1 MRKIRVTVGTV
12 GYYDAKHAHKR
23 MTAADGPFECEDT
36 QAEHFVS
43 AGVAEYVG
51 GAIEVDEADEQE
63 VTGHLAKSQLEE
75 MTIQQLQNLAGDL
88 GVDVTGCKKKADYVD
103 AIAAAEVN
111 AGGMVDDEDTDG
123 DGIANVPEYYSTTH
137 YRKQVDDSR
146 NIVDLVKN
154 PNKFTAIIVGAIAVL
169 ILLVIFII
177 VLIKKIVKK
186 VKSRKMKK

>member
-51 GAIEVDEADEQE
+51 GVIEADEADEQE

-88 GVDVTGCKKKADYVD
+88 GIDVTGCKKKADYVD

-123 DGIANVPEYYSTTH
+123 DDLPDLNAADPE
-137 YRKQVDDSR
+137 
-146 NIVDLVKN
+146 
-154 PNKFTAIIVGAIAVL
+154 
-169 ILLVIFII
+169 
-177 VLIKKIVKK
+177 
-186 VKSRKMKK
+186 

>member
-1 MRKIRVTVGTV
+1 MRKIRATVGTV
-12 GYYDAKHAHKR
+12 GFYDAKHAHKR

-51 GAIEVDEADEQE
+51 GVIEADEADEQE

-123 DGIANVPEYYSTTH
+123 DALPDLNAADPE
-137 YRKQVDDSR
+137 
-146 NIVDLVKN
+146 
-154 PNKFTAIIVGAIAVL
+154 
-169 ILLVIFII
+169 
-177 VLIKKIVKK
+177 
-186 VKSRKMKK
+186 

>member
-51 GAIEVDEADEQE
+51 GVIEADEADEQE

-111 AGGMVDDEDTDG
+111 AGGMVDDEGTDG
-123 DGIANVPEYYSTTH
+123 DDLPDLNAADPE
-137 YRKQVDDSR
+137 
-146 NIVDLVKN
+146 
-154 PNKFTAIIVGAIAVL
+154 
-169 ILLVIFII
+169 
-177 VLIKKIVKK
+177 
-186 VKSRKMKK
+186 

>member
-51 GAIEVDEADEQE
+51 GAIEVDEANEQE

-75 MTIQQLQNLAGDL
+75 MTIQQLQNIAGDL

-103 AIAAAEVN
+103 AIAAAEVKT
-111 AGGMVDDEDTDG
+111 GGMVDDEDTDG
-123 DGIANVPEYYSTTH
+123 DALPDLNAADPE
-137 YRKQVDDSR
+137 
-146 NIVDLVKN
+146 
-154 PNKFTAIIVGAIAVL
+154 
-169 ILLVIFII
+169 
-177 VLIKKIVKK
+177 
-186 VKSRKMKK
+186 

>member
-36 QAEHFVS
+36 QAERFVS

-51 GAIEVDEADEQE
+51 GAIEADEADEQE

-88 GVDVTGCKKKADYVD
+88 GVDVTGCKKKAEYVD
-103 AIAAAEVN
+103 AIAATEVT
-111 AGGMVDDEDTDG
+111 AGGVVDDEDADG
-123 DGIANVPEYYSTTH
+123 DDLPDLNAADPE
-137 YRKQVDDSR
+137 
-146 NIVDLVKN
+146 
-154 PNKFTAIIVGAIAVL
+154 
-169 ILLVIFII
+169 
-177 VLIKKIVKK
+177 
-186 VKSRKMKK
+186 

>member
-36 QAEHFVS
+36 QAERFVS

-51 GAIEVDEADEQE
+51 GAIEADEVDEQE

-88 GVDVTGCKKKADYVD
+88 GVDVTGCKKKAEYMD
-103 AIAAAEVN
+103 AIAAAEVT
-111 AGGMVDDEDTDG
+111 AGGVVDDEDADG
-123 DGIANVPEYYSTTH
+123 DDLPDLNAADPE
-137 YRKQVDDSR
+137 
-146 NIVDLVKN
+146 
-154 PNKFTAIIVGAIAVL
+154 
-169 ILLVIFII
+169 
-177 VLIKKIVKK
+177 
-186 VKSRKMKK
+186 

>member
-51 GAIEVDEADEQE
+51 GAIEADEADEQE

-75 MTIQQLQNLAGDL
+75 MTIQQLQNLAWDL
-88 GVDVTGCKKKADYVD
+88 GIDVTGCKKKADYVD

-111 AGGMVDDEDTDG
+111 AGGMVDDEATDG
-123 DGIANVPEYYSTTH
+123 DDLPDLNAADPE
-137 YRKQVDDSR
+137 
-146 NIVDLVKN
+146 
-154 PNKFTAIIVGAIAVL
+154 
-169 ILLVIFII
+169 
-177 VLIKKIVKK
+177 
-186 VKSRKMKK
+186 

>member
-51 GAIEVDEADEQE
+51 GVIEADEADEQE

-103 AIAAAEVN
+103 AIAATEVN

-123 DGIANVPEYYSTTH
+123 DALPDLNAADPE
-137 YRKQVDDSR
+137 
-146 NIVDLVKN
+146 
-154 PNKFTAIIVGAIAVL
+154 
-169 ILLVIFII
+169 
-177 VLIKKIVKK
+177 
-186 VKSRKMKK
+186 

>member
-51 GAIEVDEADEQE
+51 GAIEADEADEQE

-103 AIAAAEVN
+103 AIAAAEEK
-111 AGGMVDDEDTDG
+111 ADGMVDDEDTDG
-123 DGIANVPEYYSTTH
+123 DDLPDLNAADPE
-137 YRKQVDDSR
+137 
-146 NIVDLVKN
+146 
-154 PNKFTAIIVGAIAVL
+154 
-169 ILLVIFII
+169 
-177 VLIKKIVKK
+177 
-186 VKSRKMKK
+186 

>member
-51 GAIEVDEADEQE
+51 GVIEADEADEQE

-111 AGGMVDDEDTDG
+111 AGGMVDDEATD
-123 DGIANVPEYYSTTH
+123 DDDLPDLNAADPE
-137 YRKQVDDSR
+137 
-146 NIVDLVKN
+146 
-154 PNKFTAIIVGAIAVL
+154 
-169 ILLVIFII
+169 
-177 VLIKKIVKK
+177 
-186 VKSRKMKK
+186 

>member
-63 VTGHLAKSQLEE
+63 LTGHLAKSQLEE

-103 AIAAAEVN
+103 AIAAAEVT
-111 AGGMVDDEDTDG
+111 AGGVVDDEDTDG
-123 DGIANVPEYYSTTH
+123 DDLPDLNAADPE
-137 YRKQVDDSR
+137 
-146 NIVDLVKN
+146 
-154 PNKFTAIIVGAIAVL
+154 
-169 ILLVIFII
+169 
-177 VLIKKIVKK
+177 
-186 VKSRKMKK
+186 

>member
-51 GAIEVDEADEQE
+51 GVIEADEADEQE

-103 AIAAAEVN
+103 TIAAAEVN

-123 DGIANVPEYYSTTH
+123 DALPDLNAADPE
-137 YRKQVDDSR
+137 
-146 NIVDLVKN
+146 
-154 PNKFTAIIVGAIAVL
+154 
-169 ILLVIFII
+169 
-177 VLIKKIVKK
+177 
-186 VKSRKMKK
+186 

>member
-51 GAIEVDEADEQE
+51 GVIEADEADEQE

-88 GVDVTGCKKKADYVD
+88 SVDVTGCKKKADYVD

-123 DGIANVPEYYSTTH
+123 DALPDLNAADPE
-137 YRKQVDDSR
+137 
-146 NIVDLVKN
+146 
-154 PNKFTAIIVGAIAVL
+154 
-169 ILLVIFII
+169 
-177 VLIKKIVKK
+177 
-186 VKSRKMKK
+186 

>member
-51 GAIEVDEADEQE
+51 GAIEADEADEQE

-88 GVDVTGCKKKADYVD
+88 SIDVTGCKKKADYVD

-111 AGGMVDDEDTDG
+111 AGGMVDDEATDG
-123 DGIANVPEYYSTTH
+123 DDLPDLNAADPE
-137 YRKQVDDSR
+137 
-146 NIVDLVKN
+146 
-154 PNKFTAIIVGAIAVL
+154 
-169 ILLVIFII
+169 
-177 VLIKKIVKK
+177 
-186 VKSRKMKK
+186 

>member
-63 VTGHLAKSQLEE
+63 VTCHLAKSQLEE

-88 GVDVTGCKKKADYVD
+88 GIDVTGCKKKADYVD

-111 AGGMVDDEDTDG
+111 AGGMVDDEATDG
-123 DGIANVPEYYSTTH
+123 DDLPDLNAADPE
-137 YRKQVDDSR
+137 
-146 NIVDLVKN
+146 
-154 PNKFTAIIVGAIAVL
+154 
-169 ILLVIFII
+169 
-177 VLIKKIVKK
+177 
-186 VKSRKMKK
+186 

>member
-51 GAIEVDEADEQE
+51 GVIEADEADEQE

-75 MTIQQLQNLAGDL
+75 MTIQQLQNLADDL

-123 DGIANVPEYYSTTH
+123 DDLPDLNAADPE
-137 YRKQVDDSR
+137 
-146 NIVDLVKN
+146 
-154 PNKFTAIIVGAIAVL
+154 
-169 ILLVIFII
+169 
-177 VLIKKIVKK
+177 
-186 VKSRKMKK
+186 

>member
-1 MRKIRVTVGTV
+1 MRKIRVTLGTV

-51 GAIEVDEADEQE
+51 GAIEVDEVDEQE

-88 GVDVTGCKKKADYVD
+88 GIDVTGCKKKADYVD

-111 AGGMVDDEDTDG
+111 AGGMVDDEATDG
-123 DGIANVPEYYSTTH
+123 DDLPDLNAADPE
-137 YRKQVDDSR
+137 
-146 NIVDLVKN
+146 
-154 PNKFTAIIVGAIAVL
+154 
-169 ILLVIFII
+169 
-177 VLIKKIVKK
+177 
-186 VKSRKMKK
+186 

>member
-51 GAIEVDEADEQE
+51 GVIEADEADEQE

-75 MTIQQLQNLAGDL
+75 MTIQQLQNLARDL

-123 DGIANVPEYYSTTH
+123 DALPDLNAADPE
-137 YRKQVDDSR
+137 
-146 NIVDLVKN
+146 
-154 PNKFTAIIVGAIAVL
+154 
-169 ILLVIFII
+169 
-177 VLIKKIVKK
+177 
-186 VKSRKMKK
+186 

>member
-23 MTAADGPFECEDT
+23 MTAAEGPFECEDT

-88 GVDVTGCKKKADYVD
+88 GIDVTGCKKKADYVD

-111 AGGMVDDEDTDG
+111 AGGMVDDEATDG
-123 DGIANVPEYYSTTH
+123 DDLPDLNAADPE
-137 YRKQVDDSR
+137 
-146 NIVDLVKN
+146 
-154 PNKFTAIIVGAIAVL
+154 
-169 ILLVIFII
+169 
-177 VLIKKIVKK
+177 
-186 VKSRKMKK
+186 

>member
-51 GAIEVDEADEQE
+51 GVIKADEADEQE

-123 DGIANVPEYYSTTH
+123 DDLPDLNAADPE
-137 YRKQVDDSR
+137 
-146 NIVDLVKN
+146 
-154 PNKFTAIIVGAIAVL
+154 
-169 ILLVIFII
+169 
-177 VLIKKIVKK
+177 
-186 VKSRKMKK
+186 

>member
-1 MRKIRVTVGTV
+1 MRRIRVTVGTV

-51 GAIEVDEADEQE
+51 GVIEADEADDQE

-88 GVDVTGCKKKADYVD
+88 GIDVTGCKKKAEYVD
-103 AIAAAEVN
+103 AIAAAEVT
-111 AGGMVDDEDTDG
+111 AGGAVDDEDADG
-123 DGIANVPEYYSTTH
+123 DDLPDLNAADPE
-137 YRKQVDDSR
+137 
-146 NIVDLVKN
+146 
-154 PNKFTAIIVGAIAVL
+154 
-169 ILLVIFII
+169 
-177 VLIKKIVKK
+177 
-186 VKSRKMKK
+186 

>member
-51 GAIEVDEADEQE
+51 GVIEAGEADEQE

-123 DGIANVPEYYSTTH
+123 DDLPDLNAADPE
-137 YRKQVDDSR
+137 
-146 NIVDLVKN
+146 
-154 PNKFTAIIVGAIAVL
+154 
-169 ILLVIFII
+169 
-177 VLIKKIVKK
+177 
-186 VKSRKMKK
+186 

>member
-51 GAIEVDEADEQE
+51 GVIEADEADEQE
-63 VTGHLAKSQLEE
+63 VTGHLAKNQLEE

-111 AGGMVDDEDTDG
+111 AGGMADDEDTDG
-123 DGIANVPEYYSTTH
+123 DALPDLNAADPE
-137 YRKQVDDSR
+137 
-146 NIVDLVKN
+146 
-154 PNKFTAIIVGAIAVL
+154 
-169 ILLVIFII
+169 
-177 VLIKKIVKK
+177 
-186 VKSRKMKK
+186 

>member
-51 GAIEVDEADEQE
+51 G
-63 VTGHLAKSQLEE
+63 
-75 MTIQQLQNLAGDL
+75 DL
-88 GVDVTGCKKKADYVD
+88 GIDVTGCKKKADYVD

-111 AGGMVDDEDTDG
+111 AGGMVDDEATDG
-123 DGIANVPEYYSTTH
+123 DDLPDLNAADPE
-137 YRKQVDDSR
+137 
-146 NIVDLVKN
+146 
-154 PNKFTAIIVGAIAVL
+154 
-169 ILLVIFII
+169 
-177 VLIKKIVKK
+177 
-186 VKSRKMKK
+186 

>member
-36 QAEHFVS
+36 QAEHLVS

-51 GAIEVDEADEQE
+51 GVIEADEADEQE

-123 DGIANVPEYYSTTH
+123 DALPDLNAADPE
-137 YRKQVDDSR
+137 
-146 NIVDLVKN
+146 
-154 PNKFTAIIVGAIAVL
+154 
-169 ILLVIFII
+169 
-177 VLIKKIVKK
+177 
-186 VKSRKMKK
+186 

>member
-36 QAEHFVS
+36 QAERFVS

-51 GAIEVDEADEQE
+51 GAIEADEADEQE

-88 GVDVTGCKKKADYVD
+88 GVDVTGCKKKAEYVD
-103 AIAAAEVN
+103 AIAAAEVT
-111 AGGMVDDEDTDG
+111 AGGVVDDEDADG
-123 DGIANVPEYYSTTH
+123 DDLPDLNAADPE
-137 YRKQVDDSR
+137 
-146 NIVDLVKN
+146 
-154 PNKFTAIIVGAIAVL
+154 
-169 ILLVIFII
+169 
-177 VLIKKIVKK
+177 
-186 VKSRKMKK
+186 

>member
-1 MRKIRVTVGTV
+1 MGTV

-51 GAIEVDEADEQE
+51 GVIEADEADEQE
-63 VTGHLAKSQLEE
+63 VTGHLAKNQLEE

-111 AGGMVDDEDTDG
+111 AGGMADDEDTDG
-123 DGIANVPEYYSTTH
+123 DALPDLNAADPE
-137 YRKQVDDSR
+137 
-146 NIVDLVKN
+146 
-154 PNKFTAIIVGAIAVL
+154 
-169 ILLVIFII
+169 
-177 VLIKKIVKK
+177 
-186 VKSRKMKK
+186 

>member
-51 GAIEVDEADEQE
+51 GVIEADEADDQE

-88 GVDVTGCKKKADYVD
+88 GVDVTGCKKKAEYVD
-103 AIAAAEVN
+103 AIAAAEVT
-111 AGGMVDDEDTDG
+111 AGGAVDDEDADG
-123 DGIANVPEYYSTTH
+123 DDLPDLNAADPE
-137 YRKQVDDSR
+137 
-146 NIVDLVKN
+146 
-154 PNKFTAIIVGAIAVL
+154 
-169 ILLVIFII
+169 
-177 VLIKKIVKK
+177 
-186 VKSRKMKK
+186 

>member
-88 GVDVTGCKKKADYVD
+88 GIDVTGCKKKADYVD

-111 AGGMVDDEDTDG
+111 AGGMVGDEATDG
-123 DGIANVPEYYSTTH
+123 DDLPDLNAADPE
-137 YRKQVDDSR
+137 
-146 NIVDLVKN
+146 
-154 PNKFTAIIVGAIAVL
+154 
-169 ILLVIFII
+169 
-177 VLIKKIVKK
+177 
-186 VKSRKMKK
+186 

>member
-75 MTIQQLQNLAGDL
+75 MTIQQLQSLAGDL

-103 AIAAAEVN
+103 TIAATEVN

-123 DGIANVPEYYSTTH
+123 DALPDLNAADPE
-137 YRKQVDDSR
+137 
-146 NIVDLVKN
+146 
-154 PNKFTAIIVGAIAVL
+154 
-169 ILLVIFII
+169 
-177 VLIKKIVKK
+177 
-186 VKSRKMKK
+186 